1 MFNVFRFFFQLEKKN
16 IKFKVIL
23 FALIIYIIGTFIFI
37 DNSQFGELEPDTA
50 SEITSL
56 NTALT
61 QFQNVDATDD
71 NVVSPLYQNLVSQ
84 LRHLGDQSLGII
96 MNNQETYIDGAIN
109 VSEVQLEAY
118 KLDDIDSVSDFIP
131 SEREVNLKNALYND
145 IDQNNKS
152 IYVNNDNFP
161 TYITLFI
168 MSISFFWY
176 LLVSIASSDIFLD
189 DTRHPTIVKGYPFS
203 KASIFI
209 AKLLTYFVL
218 MGGLLLITYSVA
230 IVISIILYGSDFTYP
245 ISIFNREFFTIPL
258 WQFLVISFGYLIM
271 VTVLSIL
278 ISSILSYYLK
288 NLYLI
293 IFIQFF
299 LFFFLQIFI
308 FIGDVLWAIPFN
320 FLNFY
325 QVINGSIAELTMNN
339 TANLK
344 YGVLSILASI
354 LLVLIYFYFN
364 FYRGDVRK
372 KKGRGEI

>member
-145 IDQNNKS
+145 IYQK
-152 IYVNNDNFP
+152 
-161 TYITLFI
+161 
-168 MSISFFWY
+168 
-176 LLVSIASSDIFLD
+176 
-189 DTRHPTIVKGYPFS
+189 VKF
-203 KASIFI
+203 K
-209 AKLLTYFVL
+209 
-218 MGGLLLITYSVA
+218 
-230 IVISIILYGSDFTYP
+230 
-245 ISIFNREFFTIPL
+245 
-258 WQFLVISFGYLIM
+258 
-271 VTVLSIL
+271 
-278 ISSILSYYLK
+278 
-288 NLYLI
+288 
-293 IFIQFF
+293 
-299 LFFFLQIFI
+299 
-308 FIGDVLWAIPFN
+308 
-320 FLNFY
+320 
-325 QVINGSIAELTMNN
+325 
-339 TANLK
+339 
-344 YGVLSILASI
+344 
-354 LLVLIYFYFN
+354 
-364 FYRGDVRK
+364 
-372 KKGRGEI
+372 